1 MTKKRKQK
9 KSPMKKYTLKQLRK
23 DFPNEEACLVFLKER
38 RWPNGIHCQK
48 CDEVTP
54 HYLITGRKCYG
65 CQNCGSQ
72 VYPTAG
78 TIFHKSSTPLTIWF
92 EVAFRMSQ
100 TRMGISAKQIERET
114 GVTYKTA
121 WRMCK
126 LIRQQLE
133 EDKSPFDSNDT
144 VEIDESYFGGEKKGG
159 KRGRGSENKTAVVG
173 LVERGGRVVTEII
186 PDAKKATLQP
196 IVEAN
201 VEKGATVY
209 TDEWVSYNG
218 LTKAG
223 YNHAKILH
231 SHEIYVMGDVHT
243 NTIEGFWGNV
253 KPGITGVYRH
263 VSPKYLQSY
272 LNEYAFRYNHRN
284 DVTPMFV
291 SFLSQMALA
300 SAHLAS

>member
-1 MTKKRKQK
+1 MPKKRKQK

-23 DFPNEEACLVFLKER
+23 DFPNEEACVKFLKKR
-38 RWPNGIHCQK
+38 RWPNGIHCK
-48 CDEVTP
+48 ECDKVTP
-54 HYLITGRKCYG
+54 HYLITKRKCYG
-65 CQNCGSQ
+65 CQYCGTQ

-100 TRMGISAKQIERET
+100 TRMGISAKQIEREI

-126 LIRQQLE
+126 LIRQQLD
-133 EDKSPFDSNDT
+133 EDKDPFGGK
-144 VEIDESYFGGEKKGG
+144 VEADESYFGGKKKGG
-159 KRGRGSENKTAVVG
+159 KRGRGSENKTAVMG
-173 LVERGGRVVTEII
+173 IVERGGKIHTEII
-186 PDAKKATLQP
+186 PDAKKSTLQP
-196 IVEAN
+196 IVEEN

-218 LTKAG
+218 LTEAG

-231 SHEIYVMGDVHT
+231 SHEIYVMGEIHT
-243 NTIEGFWGNV
+243 NTIEGFWGNT

-284 DVTPMFV
+284 DVTPMFL
-291 SFLSQMALA
+291 SFLSQMAGE
-300 SAHLAS
+300 SAHLTS